1 MVLAIT
7 SCSTIDCPLNN
18 TVTTSYKLKGDVAKL
33 QDTLTITTPRTTI
46 GDTVLLNKAIGIDS
60 FLLPM
65 SYAQPE
71 DILYF
76 KMTTQQNKSFIDT
89 LRITKEDQ
97 THFESVDCPPA
108 VFHQIKRV
116 DYTKHTIDSVVI
128 HHENVNYDAT
138 KAHFYIYFKSYLH

>member
-65 SYAQPE
+65 SYAQTE

-89 LRITKEDQ
+89 LRITKEDHP
-97 THFESVDCPPA
+97 HFESVD
-108 VFHQIKRV
+108 
-116 DYTKHTIDSVVI
+116 
-128 HHENVNYDAT
+128 
-138 KAHFYIYFKSYLH
+138 